1 MKDEAEWW
9 NVSISEEQLSHP
21 NNEIRSEEKNSYFE
35 SKYNSQKDDVDDN
48 SSRLYEIRAGLFIF
62 FIGMLL
68 PWGYPDYPSGYL
80 YLIDLSPNISWFM
93 EFNFYMPSEEKATF
107 FPPEAINFGTLR
119 VIGWLI
125 FIITP
130 LLLTVN
136 FSVMYLN
143 YSKRYLDYGK
153 TCFYIHFSLIILL
166 MTIEFINWGATPPL
180 SYSLGFNMILISG
193 LCFNQGILTRIFK
206 YTKTFFDSYGG
217 LPKN

>member
-21 NNEIRSEEKNSYFE
+21 NDEIRSEETNSYLD
-35 SKYNSQKDDVDDN
+35 SKHNSQKDDIEIDDK
-48 SSRLYEIRAGLFIF
+48 SSRLHEIRAGLSIF
-62 FIGMLL
+62 LIGMLL

-80 YLIDLSPNISWFM
+80 YLIDFSPNISWFI
-93 EFNFYMPSEEKATF
+93 EFNFNFNSTGL
-107 FPPEAINFGTLR
+107 PPEMNNLGTLR

-130 LLLTVN
+130 LLLTIN
-136 FSVMYLN
+136 FLVMYVN
-143 YSKRYLDYGK
+143 YSNRDLDYGK
-153 TCFYIHFSLIILL
+153 TCSYIHFSLIILL

-193 LCFNQGILTRIFK
+193 LCFNRGILTKIFNH
-206 YTKTFFDSYGG
+206 TKIFFDSYGG